1 MMKRLFVGSL
11 SFLLFCSAASSAH
24 AQTPAATAPSQ
35 QTMVNATSIRSFTPF
50 QLVHFAYR
58 GSLGQ
63 QGIPGYSLLLSELRL
78 GKASAES
85 LVKAG
90 ITAGRVSPD
99 ALSDRRYL
107 NAVANQLQLL
117 EAI

>member
-11 SFLLFCSAASSAH
+11 SFVLFCTAASNAY
-24 AQTPAATAPSQ
+24 AQTPTATAPSQ
-35 QTMVNATSIRSFTPF
+35 QTPVNASIRSFTPF

-58 GSLGQ
+58 GSLSQ
-63 QGIPGYSLLLSELRL
+63 QGIPGYSRLLSDVKS
-78 GKASAES
+78 GNTSVES

-99 ALSDRRYL
+99 ALSDRGYL
-107 NAVANQLQLL
+107 SGVASQLQRLSPL
-117 EAI
+117 